1 MSLLP
6 KINIVLK
13 SCLSKNAFS
22 FFTHNDFDP
31 GNDEWTS
38 KPSLPCFLRFHCLA
52 KDGGGSHL
60 LPVGCRQ
67 EGPLGN
73 FLFKLRYSLS
83 SSSPKLQLHLWH
95 NFAKIK
101 SQYHFYQSFRS
112 QDVFWGTFWNFAEKT
127 NWWFWYASNLLAW
140 HWVRT
145 SPTSSNKNEKAIHK
159 TYCVFS
165 LFWGYSSD

>member
-6 KINIVLK
+6 KINIVIK
-13 SCLSKNAFS
+13 SCPSKNVYL

-73 FLFKLRYSLS
+73 FLFKLRYS
-83 SSSPKLQLHLWH
+83 SSSPKIPLAFMSQLCSDEIAISFLSILGLTTFSEAPFAILPRKLTDGFDMHLICWLG
-95 NFAKIK
+95 I
-101 SQYHFYQSFRS
+101 
-112 QDVFWGTFWNFAEKT
+112 E
-127 NWWFWYASNLLAW
+127 
-140 HWVRT
+140 
-145 SPTSSNKNEKAIHK
+145 
-159 TYCVFS
+159 
-165 LFWGYSSD
+165 